1 MGLSRLSEKCRKC
14 PFADKCEYKRMEALA
29 YLPDPV
35 LAEASQSNTVNLE
48 APILRETQEIHV
60 DGQTLTVYKDEI
72 EKELYK
78 SLYSG
83 LGLQLGG

>member
-14 PFADKCEYKRMEALA
+14 RFVDECEHKRMEALA
-29 YLPDPV
+29 YLPEPMI
-35 LAEASQSNTVNLE
+35 AEASQSNSVSAA
-48 APILRETQEIHV
+48 APLLRETMEIRV
-60 DGQTLTVYKDEI
+60 DGKNLTVYKDDI

-83 LGLQLGG
+83 LGLQFGS